1 MFKNSKEKNENK
13 ERFTTRKMVTVAMMV
28 AVICVI
34 SPLAI
39 PMPSGVPI
47 TLQTFVIALA
57 GAFLFSKWGTVSVGI
72 YILIGAI
79 GVPVFSSYGSGFG
92 KLFGMTGGF
101 IWGFLF
107 LAFFCGLQIKTK
119 KKWMTFFLRVL
130 FGVVGLIVCHLL
142 GILWFSFVTEG
153 TFIKSALLVS
163 LPYVIKDIIFV
174 FAGILIGDVLRNRIR
189 LT

>member
-1 MFKNSKEKNENK
+1 MSKNNKTIRKKET
-13 ERFTTRKMVTVAMMV
+13 FTTKKMVTIALMV
-28 AVICVI
+28 AVIAVI

-57 GAFLFSKWGTVSVGI
+57 GTFLYAKWGTISVGI

-79 GVPVFSSYGSGFG
+79 GLPVFSSYGSGLG

-107 LAFFCGLQIKTK
+107 LAFFCGIQIKTK
-119 KKWMTFFLRVL
+119 KKWLTFLLRFVL
-130 FGVVGLIVCHLL
+130 GLVGLALCHLL
-142 GILWFSFVTEG
+142 GILWFTYVTEG
-153 TFIKSALLVS
+153 SFVASALLVS
-163 LPYVIKDIIFV
+163 LPYLVKDIISV
-174 FAGILIGDVLRNRIR
+174 FAGIMIGDILRKRIPME
-189 LT
+189 